1 VKGALLAILVAAI
14 VLFTGA
20 CKGAK
25 SLSDGGD
32 GAVEDRGSAQH
43 VQTAPDS
50 EETSNHAERFYLG
63 GTRSLRGFELAT
75 Q

>member
-1 VKGALLAILVAAI
+1 MKGALLAIPVAAI
-14 VLFTGA
+14 VLFTGG

-32 GAVEDRGSAQH
+32 GAVKKGGSAQH

-50 EETSNHAERFYLG
+50 EETSNHVARFYLG